1 MPADDDIMA
10 ADGRLL
16 DELTSIVSAAAAA
29 IVAACAGSLDTRTKA
44 DLTPV
49 TAADHAAEAVILEG
63 LARLLPGMCVVSEEA
78 AGRALPARIPDSF
91 VLVDPLDG
99 TRELVAGRE
108 EFTINLAI
116 VDGERPRLGIVAAP
130 AQGLLWRGIEGRGAE
145 RLRLSPGAP
154 ANAAQARSV
163 VRTRPAPR
171 AGLVAAVSRSHLD
184 PQTEALLAR
193 LPIADRYVWT
203 RRLRCGS
210 ASESAT
216 RGHLARRPGLP
227 PALARA
233 KKLSRPPPEGH
244 SLAGPAAIRLRFGRK
259 AKVSSWVAVN
269 STPDSMEQSMRAMT
283 RTIALTFV
291 LLGLASASVLAQANP
306 PPPSNAPGPQPQAP
320 QSPSPPPPAPQYQG
334 QQPQAQQ
341 YSSNEVIDAG
351 HRFFGTISRGLA
363 QIVEKAGSQFGLPNG
378 YVLGQ
383 EAGGA
388 VVAGLRYGEGILYTK
403 NAGDLRVFWQGP
415 SLGFDFGGEGA
426 RTMMLI
432 YNLPATDA
440 IYQRFAGID
449 GSAYF
454 VGGLG
459 MTALTMNNIVV
470 VPIRTGVGMRL
481 GANVGYLKF
490 TPTATWNPF

>member
-1 MPADDDIMA
+1 MRA
-10 ADGRLL
+10 L
-16 DELTSIVSAAAAA
+16 
-29 IVAACAGSLDTRTKA
+29 TRTVA
-44 DLTPV
+44 L
-49 TAADHAAEAVILEG
+49 ILI
-63 LARLLPGMCVVSEEA
+63 LL
-78 AGRALPARIPDSF
+78 
-91 VLVDPLDG
+91 
-99 TRELVAGRE
+99 
-108 EFTINLAI
+108 
-116 VDGERPRLGIVAAP
+116 
-130 AQGLLWRGIEGRGAE
+130 
-145 RLRLSPGAP
+145 
-154 ANAAQARSV
+154 
-163 VRTRPAPR
+163 
-171 AGLVAAVSRSHLD
+171 
-184 PQTEALLAR
+184 
-193 LPIADRYVWT
+193 
-203 RRLRCGS
+203 GS
-210 ASESAT
+210 ASA
-216 RGHLARRPGLP
+216 
-227 PALARA
+227 
-233 KKLSRPPPEGH
+233 
-244 SLAGPAAIRLRFGRK
+244 SL
-259 AKVSSWVAVN
+259 
-269 STPDSMEQSMRAMT
+269 
-283 RTIALTFV
+283 
-291 LLGLASASVLAQANP
+291 LAQANP
-306 PPPSNAPGPQPQAP
+306 PPPSNPPGAQ
-320 QSPSPPPPAPQYQG
+320 PPAPQYQSPPP
-334 QQPQAQQ
+334 QAPQTQSPQYQTPQPQGPQ
-341 YSSNEVIDAG
+341 YSSNEIVDAG